1 MGDLI
6 KKEEKN
12 KFDSAVERLNE
23 IEDEAS
29 EKNNKVMKAITGK
42 ENKEKKGNK
51 MSFPVY
57 IQPEVYEKFSAINNA
72 YGISNSSVVNI
83 FIRDYIAEKK
93 KILDEI

>member
-29 EKNNKVMKAITGK
+29 EKNNKVMKAITGNEK
-42 ENKEKKGNK
+42 KEKRK
-51 MSFPVY
+51 SFPVY
-57 IQPEVYEKFSAINNA
+57 LPASILEQFQAINKA
-72 YGISNSSVVNI
+72 YGISNSAAINMLV
-83 FIRDYIAEKK
+83 RDYVTEKK
-93 KILDEI
+93 KVLDEI